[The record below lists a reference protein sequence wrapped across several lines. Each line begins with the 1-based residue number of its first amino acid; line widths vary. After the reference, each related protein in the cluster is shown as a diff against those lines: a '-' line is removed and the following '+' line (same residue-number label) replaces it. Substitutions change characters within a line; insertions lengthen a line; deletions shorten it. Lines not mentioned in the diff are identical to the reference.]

1 MNPGGQ
7 AGQLLAGLQRARLS
21 PSTHWTWF
29 IPQLVRCG
37 STLSGGC
44 CMSAPTT
51 KSPLPVPPWPGTRA
65 DTPASLSLNGESLDL
80 PVIVGTEGERA
91 IDISRLRSSTG
102 LITLDEGYVNTGST
116 TSGITFLN
124 GEEGVL
130 RYRGYPIED
139 LAKRCDFIEVAY
151 LLIYGDLPTSAEL
164 NQFRRSLSHHS
175 MIHEDMRSFY
185 NGFPRDAHPM
195 AIVGSV
201 VGALSTFYQ
210 DSLDVRDPRQ
220 VEVSVHRLLAKLP
233 TIAAYSY
240 KKSIGQP
247 LIYPSNA
254 LSYCENFLQMMF
266 AVPCEDYHIDPD
278 FAEALDMLLIVHAD
292 HEQNCSTSTVR
303 MVGSSD
309 ANLFASISAGI
320 SALWGPLHGGAN
332 QACVEMLEQIVADG
346 GNVKKYVDLAK
357 KKDSGFRLMGFGHR
371 VYKNY
376 DPRAKLIKATCDKL
390 LAKIDRQ
397 DPLFDI
403 AQQLEEV
410 ARADEYFIERK
421 LYPNVDFYSGVIYRA
436 MGIPEQMFTV
446 LFAMGR
452 MPGWIAHWMEMHRS
466 PTKKICR
473 PRQIYSGETCREFVP
488 IDQR

>member
-1 MNPGGQ
+1 
-7 AGQLLAGLQRARLS
+7 
-21 PSTHWTWF
+21 
-29 IPQLVRCG
+29 
-37 STLSGGC
+37 
-44 CMSAPTT
+44 MSASPATAT
-51 KSPLPVPPWPGTRA
+51 SKSPTAPPWPGTRSA
-65 DTPASLSLNGESLDL
+65 GVARLEIDGKTSEFPL
-80 PVIVGTEGERA
+80 IVGTEGEQG
-91 IDISRLRSSTG
+91 IDISKLRAATG
-102 LITLDEGYVNTGST
+102 AVTLDEGFVNTGST
-116 TSGITFLN
+116 TSAITFLD
-124 GEEGVL
+124 GEQGIL
-130 RYRGYPIED
+130 RYRGYPIEV
-139 LAKRCDFIEVAY
+139 LAEKCDFVEVAY
-151 LLIYGDLPTSAEL
+151 LLIFGELPTIGQLDA
-164 NQFRRSLSHHS
+164 FRESLSHHT

-220 VEVSVHRLLAKLP
+220 VEVSMHRLLAKLP
-233 TIAAYSY
+233 TIAAYSH
-240 KKSIGQP
+240 KKSCGQP
-247 LIYPSNA
+247 LMYPQND
-254 LSYCENFLQMMF
+254 LSYCENFLHMMF
-266 AVPCEDYHIDPD
+266 AVPCEPYHLDPD

-332 QACVEMLEQIVADG
+332 QACVEMLEKIAADG
-346 GNVKKYVDLAK
+346 GDVKKYVDMAK

-390 LAKIDRQ
+390 LAKIARH
-397 DPLFDI
+397 DPIFDI
-403 AQQLEEV
+403 AQRLEEV
-410 ARADEYFIERK
+410 ALADDYFIQRK

-436 MGIPEQMFTV
+436 MGIPVQMFTV

-452 MPGWIAHWMEMHRS
+452 LPGWIAHWIEMHHS
-466 PTKKICR
+466 PTQKICR
-473 PRQIYSGETCREFVP
+473 PRQIYTGETLREFKP
-488 IDQR
+488 ITAR